1 MNTSA
6 VIASEQLNTNA
17 VIASRHLNT
26 NAVIAS
32 GTDIDDSTNV
42 SGEEDTADWGNGR
55 F

>member
-1 MNTSA
+1 MEHDEKE
-6 VIASEQLNTNA
+6 ICKQLNTNA
-17 VIASRHLNT
+17 VIG
-26 NAVIAS
+26 S